1 MGAVMSPSVRE
12 LAQAYSMA
20 LQEYNASGS
29 EAALLRAY
37 QLGRH
42 AVSDGVGVLEM
53 AALHQ
58 QALGAARQAALN
70 EATDECVAS
79 RAAEFLA
86 EALAPFELTRRGF
99 QQISDT
105 LKDVNAGLQHRL
117 EAALQAFET
126 AQDELLERRRLE
138 ELKNEFICI
147 ISHEV
152 RTPLTSIHGA
162 LNLLT
167 SGLGGALNDQGRQL
181 LEVAY
186 RNSQRLVRLVT
197 DILDLQ
203 KIESGAMTF
212 NMRPIEV
219 KPFLLQ
225 AIDASQGYANQFGV
239 HLEVAVVP
247 RRAHVRA
254 DADRLMQ
261 VMDNLLSNAA
271 KFSPPEGTVTVG
283 VSRVEGRMRVSVQD
297 RGAGVPD
304 EFRNRIFQKFAQADA
319 AGARS
324 GCGLGLSISKAIVE
338 QLGGRLDF
346 VSAPGEGT
354 TFFFELPEWDAKRGA
369 PKEDAAWRGQ
379 A

>member
-1 MGAVMSPSVRE
+1 MAALTAVRRME
-12 LAQAYSMA
+12 DAYARA
-20 LQEYNASGS
+20 LQRYCVSGS
-29 EAALLRAY
+29 EEALLEGY
-37 QLGRH
+37 QLGRQ
-42 AVSDGVGVLEM
+42 AVGDGLGVLEM
-53 AALHQ
+53 AALHE
-58 QALGAARQAALN
+58 AVLGSGRVGSPPGGDAERTAK
-70 EATDECVAS
+70 

-86 EALAPFELTRRGF
+86 ETLAPFELSRHGF

-105 LKDVNAGLQHRL
+105 LKDLNDGLQQRL

-138 ELKNEFICI
+138 ALKNEFICI

-167 SGLGGALNDQGRQL
+167 SGLGGALNEQGRQL

-219 KPFLLQ
+219 KPFLAQ
-225 AIDASQGYANQFGV
+225 AVAASQGFANQFAV
-239 HLEVAVVP
+239 RLEVAGVP
-247 RRAHVRA
+247 RQAHVRA

-283 VSRVEGRMRVSVQD
+283 VTRVEGRVRVSVRD
-297 RGAGVPD
+297 RGPGVPE
-304 EFRNRIFQKFAQADA
+304 EFRGRIFEKFAQADA
-319 AGARS
+319 TGRRS

-346 VSAPGEGT
+346 HTAAGEGT
-354 TFFFELPEWDAKRGA
+354 TFFFDLPEWDARRGA
-369 PKEDAAWRGQ
+369 PREEAAWHGR

>member
-1 MGAVMSPSVRE
+1 VRAPDPE
-12 LAQAYSMA
+12 LTAKYSQALRDYC
-20 LQEYNASGS
+20 ASAS
-29 EAALLRAY
+29 EEALLRAY
-37 QLGRH
+37 QLGRQ
-42 AVSDGVGVLEM
+42 AVRQGVGVLELAEVHQVAM
-53 AALHQ
+53 GASQPGHPALD
-58 QALGAARQAALN
+58 GDARL
-70 EATDECVAS
+70 AS

-86 EALAPFELTRRGF
+86 ESLAPFELNRAGF
-99 QQISDT
+99 LEINAT
-105 LKDVNAGLQHRL
+105 LADLNRGLQHRL
-117 EAALQAFET
+117 DSMVKAFET
-126 AQDELLERRRLE
+126 AQDELVEHRRLE

-167 SGLGGALNDQGRQL
+167 SGLGGELNEQGRQL

-219 KPFLLQ
+219 KPFLAQ
-225 AIDASQGYANQFGV
+225 ALDASQGFASQFGV
-239 HLEVAVVP
+239 RLSLAAVP
-247 RRAHVRA
+247 RRAWVRA
-254 DADRLMQ
+254 DTDRLMQ

-271 KFSPPEGTVTVG
+271 KASPPDGPVTVA
-283 VSRVEGRMRVSVQD
+283 VRRVEGRLRVSVQD
-297 RGAGVPD
+297 RGPGVPA
-304 EFRNRIFQKFAQADA
+304 EFRARIFEKFAQADA
-319 AGARS
+319 SGARN

-346 VSAPGEGT
+346 ETTAGEGT
-354 TFFFELPEWDAKRGA
+354 EFFFELPEWDAKAMA
-369 PKEDAAWRGQ
+369 PKEGAAWQTQ

>member
-1 MGAVMSPSVRE
+1 VRAPDPALIE
-12 LAQAYSMA
+12 TYAQALRDYC
-20 LQEYNASGS
+20 ASAS
-29 EAALLRAY
+29 EEALLRAY
-37 QLGRH
+37 QLGRQ
-42 AVSDGVGVLEM
+42 AVRQGVGVLEL
-53 AALHQ
+53 AEVH
-58 QALGAARQAALN
+58 QAAMGANLPGPPAA
-70 EATDECVAS
+70 EESARVAN

-86 EALAPFELTRRGF
+86 ESLAPFELNRAGF
-99 QQISDT
+99 LDITATLSD
-105 LKDVNAGLQHRL
+105 LNRGLQHRL
-117 EAALQAFET
+117 DSMVKAFEN
-126 AQDELLERRRLE
+126 AQDELVEHRRLE

-167 SGLGGALNDQGRQL
+167 SGLGGELNEQGRQL

-219 KPFLLQ
+219 KPFLVQ
-225 AIDASQGYANQFGV
+225 AIDASQGFAKQFGV
-239 HLEVAVVP
+239 RLSLAAVP
-247 RRAHVRA
+247 RRAYVRA
-254 DADRLMQ
+254 DSDRLMQ

-271 KFSPPEGTVTVG
+271 KFSPPEGPVTVA
-283 VSRVEGRMRVSVQD
+283 VKRVGGRLRVSVQD
-297 RGAGVPD
+297 RGRGVPK
-304 EFRNRIFQKFAQADA
+304 EFRGRIFERFAQAETS
-319 AGARS
+319 GARN

-346 VSAPGEGT
+346 ETTDGAGT
-354 TFFFELPEWDAKRGA
+354 EFFFELPEWDTRRAV
-369 PKEDAAWRGQ
+369 PKESATWQSQ